1 MTPSQN
7 TSTGVRSRVSLAAN
21 LAAVAISLLGVAAF
35 AASISPQTASAD
47 ATGPV
52 PALDIDYGCA
62 AGELHYVVK
71 MTNAGLGSSHF
82 DISVNRGSGA
92 TLYGYDVVSG
102 NTVTQTFIV
111 TQGTY
116 AFFDISNVDDA
127 TIVVDHQKVTADCK
141 AEPYT
146 EIGVICPADHSTPFV
161 YLEWVNLSYAHASYF
176 EVFLNGVKEAEGSLY
191 GANNTHF
198 LSFDLVDGQH
208 VAAAILADG
217 VVIEEV
223 NTDVDCPPASTTTQH
238 DTTQPD
244 ATQSDTTAP
253 GSTLAEPPLPT
264 TTVADMATADTTT
277 ADTATS
283 DTATSDTATQ
293 PDSATTLPG
302 AVAEQLP
309 IAGDHSDAS
318 LPATG
323 SGSDA
328 LIVIALKV
336 VLGGL
341 GMVLLARRFR

>member
-7 TSTGVRSRVSLAAN
+7 TSSGVRSRVSLAAK
-21 LAAVAISLLGVAAF
+21 LAAVAISFLGVAAF

-92 TLYGYDVVSG
+92 TLYEYDVVSG

-127 TIVVDHQKVTADCK
+127 TIVVEDQKVTADCK

-161 YLEWVNLSYAHASYF
+161 YLEWVNLSYAHAAYF
-176 EVFLNGVKEAEGSLY
+176 EVVLNGVKEAEGSSY
-191 GANNTHF
+191 GANNTHL

-223 NTDVDCPPASTTTQH
+223 NTDVDCPPAP

-244 ATQSDTTAP
+244 TTQPDTTAP
-253 GSTLAEPPLPT
+253 GSTLAEAPLPT
-264 TTVADMATADTTT
+264 TTVAATTT
-277 ADTATS
+277 ST
-283 DTATSDTATQ
+283 TATQ
-293 PDSATTLPG
+293 PDSATTMPG

-318 LPATG
+318 LPVTG

-328 LIVIALKV
+328 LMVIALKV

>member
-1 MTPSQN
+1 MN
-7 TSTGVRSRVSLAAN
+7 STQHPLDRRRAGRSLATK

-52 PALDIDYGCA
+52 PALDIDSGCT

-102 NTVTQTFIV
+102 NTVTETFIV
-111 TQGTY
+111 TQGTS
-116 AFFDISNVDDA
+116 AFFDISNVDDK

-161 YLEWVNLSYAHASYF
+161 YLEWVNLSYAHAAYF
-176 EVFLNGVKEAEGSLY
+176 EVFLNGVKEAEGSSY
-191 GANNTHF
+191 GANNTHL
-198 LSFDLVDGQH
+198 LSFDLVHGQH

-217 VVIEEV
+217 DVIEEV
-223 NTDVDCPPASTTTQH
+223 NTDVNCPPAAEATVPAITVPAMTVPATTQ
-238 DTTQPD
+238 
-244 ATQSDTTAP
+244 P
-253 GSTLAEPPLPT
+253 GSTLAEPPSPSSTVAAT
-264 TTVADMATADTTT
+264 TT
-277 ADTATS
+277 S
-283 DTATSDTATQ
+283 STATQ
-293 PDSATTLPG
+293 PDSATTMPG

-318 LPATG
+318 LPVTG

-328 LIVIALKV
+328 LMVIALKV

>member
-1 MTPSQN
+1 MTHAQN
-7 TSTGVRSRVSLAAN
+7 TSTGARSRVSLSAK
-21 LAAVAISLLGVAAF
+21 LATLAVSLVGVAAF

-52 PALDIDYGCA
+52 PALDIDYGCT

-102 NTVTQTFIV
+102 NTVTETFIV

-127 TIVVDHQKVTADCK
+127 TIVVEHQKVTADCK

-146 EIGVICPADHSTPFV
+146 EIGVVCPADHSTPFV
-161 YLEWVNLSYAHASYF
+161 YLEWVNLSYAHAAYF
-176 EVFLNGVKEAEGSLY
+176 EVFLNGVKEAEGSSY
-191 GANNTHF
+191 GANKTHL

-223 NTDVDCPPASTTTQH
+223 NTDVNCPPAAEATAPATTV
-238 DTTQPD
+238 
-244 ATQSDTTAP
+244 P
-253 GSTLAEPPLPT
+253 GSTLAEPPSPSSTVAAT
-264 TTVADMATADTTT
+264 TT
-277 ADTATS
+277 S
-283 DTATSDTATQ
+283 STATQ
-293 PDSATTLPG
+293 PDSATTMPG
-302 AVAEQLP
+302 AVAGQLP

-318 LPATG
+318 LPVTG

-328 LIVIALKV
+328 LRVIALKV